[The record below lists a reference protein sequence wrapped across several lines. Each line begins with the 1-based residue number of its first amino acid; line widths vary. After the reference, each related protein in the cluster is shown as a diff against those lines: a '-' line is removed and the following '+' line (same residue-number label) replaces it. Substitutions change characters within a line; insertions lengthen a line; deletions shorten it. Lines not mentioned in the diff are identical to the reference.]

1 MNDQQL
7 LIQAAQAA
15 GIAWRQATPEGL
27 QDQRGGLWNPLTCDG
42 TALRLAVTLALEIRP
57 PDLSRECV
65 EVRWSRG
72 LLGTGAVIQS
82 VTPPGFDYHVA
93 TRRAIVRAAAQRGQS
108 SPRTRAWYTT
118 LPRWLTRAA
127 RVRRDDLRASGAS
140 R

>member
-1 MNDQQL
+1 MNYQQL

-65 EVRWSRG
+65 EVSRSRG

-108 SPRTRAWYTT
+108 RPRAGAWYTT

-127 RVRRDDLRASGAS
+127 PVRRDDLRASGAP

>member
-93 TRRAIVRAAAQRGQS
+93 TRRAIVRAAAQRGHV
-108 SPRTRAWYTT
+108 
-118 LPRWLTRAA
+118 AA
-127 RVRRDDLRASGAS
+127 DLKLAEI
-140 R
+140 